1 MRSVIVCEGRD
12 DLWFIG
18 YYLYK
23 VLHWEECKPKL
34 WCTAY
39 LPNVTSGQR
48 TLYMSSPD
56 KYNRVLIFSSGG
68 QDNIKALLDDWID
81 LNEKNPSSAI
91 DSIVIFRD
99 CDDRPP
105 DELAHTMEAWF
116 SNHKA
121 WLPDH
126 FALKNNEPLR
136 IQKEIDEIDVVTTIL
151 PVLIPFDES
160 GAIETLLLKSIE
172 DSGKEGAYVAQ
183 SARSYIDSAKDN
195 VFPRYLNKQRLFTK
209 AKYSA
214 AIAITNPD
222 HSTGTFKDFM
232 LSTPWDE
239 SASIK
244 DHMKKV
250 VRLITGQLDPTHTR

>member
-1 MRSVIVCEGRD
+1 M
-12 DLWFIG
+12 
-18 YYLYK
+18 
-23 VLHWEECKPKL
+23 
-34 WCTAY
+34 
-39 LPNVTSGQR
+39 
-48 TLYMSSPD
+48 
-56 KYNRVLIFSSGG
+56 
-68 QDNIKALLDDWID
+68 
-81 LNEKNPSSAI
+81 
-91 DSIVIFRD
+91 
-99 CDDRPP
+99 
-105 DELAHTMEAWF
+105 
-116 SNHKA
+116 
-121 WLPDH
+121 
-126 FALKNNEPLR
+126 R

-250 VRLITGQLDPTHTR
+250 VQLITGQLDPTHTR

>member
-1 MRSVIVCEGRD
+1 M
-12 DLWFIG
+12 
-18 YYLYK
+18 
-23 VLHWEECKPKL
+23 
-34 WCTAY
+34 
-39 LPNVTSGQR
+39 
-48 TLYMSSPD
+48 
-56 KYNRVLIFSSGG
+56 
-68 QDNIKALLDDWID
+68 
-81 LNEKNPSSAI
+81 
-91 DSIVIFRD
+91 
-99 CDDRPP
+99 
-105 DELAHTMEAWF
+105 
-116 SNHKA
+116 
-121 WLPDH
+121 
-126 FALKNNEPLR
+126 
-136 IQKEIDEIDVVTTIL
+136 

-160 GAIETLLLKSIE
+160 GAIETLLLKAIE

-244 DHMKKV
+244 THMEKV
-250 VRLITGQLDPTHTR
+250 VQLITGQLN